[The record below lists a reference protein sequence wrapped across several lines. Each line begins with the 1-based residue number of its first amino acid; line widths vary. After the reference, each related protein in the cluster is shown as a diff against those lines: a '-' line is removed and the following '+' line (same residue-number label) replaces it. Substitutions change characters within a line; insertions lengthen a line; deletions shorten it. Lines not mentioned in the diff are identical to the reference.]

1 MRHVSSE
8 LFVAVHCLL
17 LSWRPVWTA
26 SSSGS
31 SRAASSSR
39 PGCRHASCARWRHNT
54 IHLLLRNLE
63 VLLLLLLYSHLLLDL
78 LLLHR
83 ELLLLLLL
91 LDECLV
97 FHHLLLAVAS
107 VLAGVALRRLVT
119 VSLFIGLLDSTELL
133 LPLLE
138 VDTLDFLDLR
148 VDALYFKL
156 VGVNLCLVV
165 LQLSN
170 QVFEL
175 LATILKIL
183 LVLDQLLCH
192 VGTALLSQNVLQLD
206 VELLFL
212 LDQHIFLRDLL
223 GLCDEALLETLD
235 LLDELVGLNA
245 RGLKLAPSVHVQR
258 LLELVLQILS
268 LLLLLKQLL
277 LKQVDLTFQVRDALS
292 LFLGVNKLALV
303 LLDLILLL
311 PDVHDLLL
319 IVDLALLQRRLLD
332 LDLLVQE
339 VAAGSDQE

>member
-1 MRHVSSE
+1 M
-8 LFVAVHCLL
+8 
-17 LSWRPVWTA
+17 
-26 SSSGS
+26 
-31 SRAASSSR
+31 
-39 PGCRHASCARWRHNT
+39 
-54 IHLLLRNLE
+54 
-63 VLLLLLLYSHLLLDL
+63 LLLLLYSHLLLDL

-175 LATILKIL
+175 LASIFEVVLVFDEL
-183 LVLDQLLCH
+183 LSYVW
-192 VGTALLSQNVLQLD
+192 TALLGKDIFQLNV
-206 VELLFL
+206 
-212 LDQHIFLRDLL
+212 
-223 GLCDEALLETLD
+223 
-235 LLDELVGLNA
+235 
-245 RGLKLAPSVHVQR
+245 
-258 LLELVLQILS
+258 
-268 LLLLLKQLL
+268 
-277 LKQVDLTFQVRDALS
+277 
-292 LFLGVNKLALV
+292 
-303 LLDLILLL
+303 
-311 PDVHDLLL
+311 
-319 IVDLALLQRRLLD
+319 
-332 LDLLVQE
+332 
-339 VAAGSDQE
+339 